1 MRRENLGGLCVALR
15 LFAVREGTAGGID
28 SEFHR
33 RESVALF
40 RQKPMAF
47 YRFPSGDGE
56 CGIGYGI
63 AA

>member
-15 LFAVREGTAGGID
+15 LFAVREGTAGELD

-33 RESVALF
+33 RESVAFF

-47 YRFPSGDGE
+47 HRFPSGDGKR
-56 CGIGYGI
+56 GMGYSI